1 VRDGLE
7 VVAEFEELL
16 EEFLGLDRIRFE
28 DLFLEGRDAGGGV
41 PDEVLEGAH
50 HLSPDRGD
58 QFERVRRAEVSAVEA
73 VMDGVELAAGG
84 VAGQGGAGGP
94 EHGDDQ
100 VRVLEHLQRLEVQSA
115 VAAAGQPVNGG
126 VVVVGVE
133 VQLGYRGPGVAVLD
147 VDRAGVE

>member
-1 VRDGLE
+1 MCPNPCRKFAHAAHVDREEPFLQGCCLEEVAVGLVGLGGAGADGLE

-28 DLFLEGRDAGGGV
+28 DLFLEGRDTRGGV

-73 VMDGVELAAGG
+73 AMDGVELASCG
-84 VAGQGGAGGP
+84 VAG
-94 EHGDDQ
+94 
-100 VRVLEHLQRLEVQSA
+100 
-115 VAAAGQPVNGG
+115 
-126 VVVVGVE
+126 
-133 VQLGYRGPGVAVLD
+133 
-147 VDRAGVE
+147 